1 MGELADRLKEYV
13 AKVQSH
19 ELSASEDLRR
29 LTQKAYYNAVI
40 AGAKRRE
47 FMRKILPVVKTGSHR
62 VRVFTSDANG
72 YASKGAYK
80 GEPPVFH
87 PKYTSVDA
95 VTEKAWTLPLA
106 PKELIEDAEFGLIE
120 NEVSL
125 AGMRLENTLNQDAIS
140 VLIDNAEHSTTCG
153 ATSYYQAIENAC
165 VYIANSQF
173 TPTYIIA
180 TPRFFFRLATTGPMP
195 PLNVPDKDYQGV
207 LTWRCLPVASNGDE
221 NWAWEN
227 AGDVGAV
234 ILDAEMA
241 GLILMKEDITVK
253 KYSDPLDDLR
263 GAIVEMKYKVVV
275 TKPKAICII
284 KHD

>member
-1 MGELADRLKEYV
+1 MGELADRLKEY
-13 AKVQSH
+13 ATKVQSH

-125 AGMRLENTLNQDAIS
+125 AGMRLENTLNQDGIS
-140 VLIDNAEHSTTCG
+140 ELIDNASHSVTCDG
-153 ATSYYQAIENAC
+153 TSEFSAIGTAC
-165 VYIANSQF
+165 EYIAESNF
-173 TPTYIIA
+173 MPTYLIA
-180 TPRFFFRLATTGPMP
+180 TPKFYFTLVSKPYNSCIVYNKERGGTLGWELLSVT
-195 PLNVPDKDYQGV
+195 
-207 LTWRCLPVASNGDE
+207 SNGDE
-221 NWAWEN
+221 DWAWEDT
-227 AGDVGAV
+227 GDVGAV
-234 ILDAEMA
+234 VLDAEMA

>member
-13 AKVQSH
+13 AKAQSH

-47 FMRKILPVVKTGSHR
+47 VMRKILPIVKTDSHR
-62 VRVFTSDANG
+62 VRVFTSNANG

-95 VTEKAWTLPLA
+95 VAEKAWTLPLA
-106 PKELIEDAEFGLIE
+106 PKELVEDAEFGLIE

-140 VLIDNAEHSTTCG
+140 ALIDSAEHELSIN
-153 ATSYYQAIENAC
+153 ALSYPEAIAEASNEVAS
-165 VYIANSQF
+165 SQF
-173 TPTYIIA
+173 TPTYMIA
-180 TPRFFFRLATTGPMP
+180 TPDFFFSAFGSFESPIMKNTNQGGL
-195 PLNVPDKDYQGV
+195 LNMVF
-207 LTWRCLPVASNGDE
+207 LPVLSNGNK

-227 AGDVGAV
+227 TGDIGAV
-234 ILDAEMA
+234 VLDAEMA

>member
-80 GEPPVFH
+80 GEPPIFH

-140 VLIDNAEHSTTCG
+140 ELIDNAGHVKTFNPAGNNMLERIASACI
-153 ATSYYQAIENAC
+153 AIT
-165 VYIANSQF
+165 NSQF
-173 TPTYIIA
+173 TPTHIILSPD
-180 TPRFFFRLATTGPMP
+180 TYFEEMIEHTRPIFNDDILKWKTLAIT
-195 PLNVPDKDYQGV
+195 
-207 LTWRCLPVASNGDE
+207 ANGSK
-221 NWAWEN
+221 NWGGN
-227 AGDVGAV
+227 NPGDVKV
-234 ILDAEMA
+234 VVLDASVA
-241 GLILMKEDITVK
+241 ALILMKKDITVK
-253 KYSDPLDDLR
+253 KYSDPINDLR
-263 GAIVEMKYKVVV
+263 GAIVEAKYKIVIR
-275 TKPKAICII
+275 KPNAICTIEI
-284 KHD
+284 G

>member
-13 AKVQSH
+13 AKAQSH

-62 VRVFTSDANG
+62 VRVFTSNANG

-87 PKYTSVDA
+87 PKYTSVD
-95 VTEKAWTLPLA
+95 VITEKAWTLPLA
-106 PKELIEDAEFGLIE
+106 PKELVEDAEFDLIE

-140 VLIDNAEHSTTCG
+140 TLIDNAGHSETCDG
-153 ATSYYQAIENAC
+153 GSPLTAIQNAC
-165 VYIANSQF
+165 TDVSDSQF
-173 TPTYIIA
+173 TPTYMITNLKFLFSAFSIIQ
-180 TPRFFFRLATTGPMP
+180 TPFMTEGGS
-195 PLNVPDKDYQGV
+195 LNIRYISI
-207 LTWRCLPVASNGDE
+207 TSNGDN
-221 NWAWEN
+221 NWGWEN

-234 ILDAEMA
+234 VLDAEMA

-263 GAIVEMKYKVVV
+263 GAVVEMKYKVVV

>member
-29 LTQKAYYNAVI
+29 LTQKAYYNAVV

-47 FMRKILPVVKTGSHR
+47 LMRKILPVVKTDSHR
-62 VRVFTSDANG
+62 VRVFTSNANG

-87 PKYTSVDA
+87 PKYTSRDA
-95 VTEKAWTLPLA
+95 ITEKAWTLPLA

-120 NEVSL
+120 NEISL

-140 VLIDNAEHSTTCG
+140 VLIDNASHSVTADGTY
-153 ATSYYQAIENAC
+153 AYEALQNAC
-165 VYIANSQF
+165 VYIRNSQF
-173 TPTYIIA
+173 NPTHLIA
-180 TPRFFFRLATTGPMP
+180 TPEFMFDLFTTLQT
-195 PLNVPDKDYQGV
+195 PLLYNTEQGGF
-207 LTWRCLPVASNGDE
+207 LDFKSLPVISNGE
-221 NWAWEN
+221 KIWGWEN
-227 AGDVGAV
+227 SGDVGGV
-234 ILDAEMA
+234 LLDAEMA

-263 GAIVEMKYKVVV
+263 GAIVEMKYKVVI

>member
-29 LTQKAYYNAVI
+29 LTQKAYYNAVV

-62 VRVFTSDANG
+62 VRVFTSNANG

-80 GEPPVFH
+80 GEPPIFH
-87 PKYTSVDA
+87 PKYTSIDV

-106 PKELIEDAEFGLIE
+106 PKELVEDAEFDLIE

-140 VLIDNAEHSTTCG
+140 TLIDAAPNSVTCDG
-153 ATSYYQAIENAC
+153 TSEIAAIEDAC
-165 VYIANSQF
+165 VYVSDSQF
-173 TPTYIIA
+173 TPTYLIA
-180 TPRFFFRLATTGPMP
+180 TPKFYFDLVSWQPSPIIYNKEQGGTLKWEMLAVT
-195 PLNVPDKDYQGV
+195 
-207 LTWRCLPVASNGDE
+207 SNGDN
-221 NWAWEN
+221 NWGWKN
-227 AGDVGAV
+227 TGDVGGV
-234 ILDAEMA
+234 VLDAEMA
-241 GLILMKEDITVK
+241 ALILMKEDITVK
-253 KYSDPLDDLR
+253 KYSDPLNDLR

-275 TKPKAICII
+275 RKPKAICII

>member
-87 PKYTSVDA
+87 PKYTSIDA

-106 PKELIEDAEFGLIE
+106 PKELVEDAEFDLIE

-140 VLIDNAEHSTTCG
+140 TLIDNAEHSTTCNG
-153 ATSYYQAIENAC
+153 GDPLSSVGDAFAYVAD
-165 VYIANSQF
+165 SQF
-173 TPTYIIA
+173 SPTHMIA
-180 TPRFFFRLATTGPMP
+180 TPKFLVYVLEQLQTPFMS
-195 PLNVPDKDYQGV
+195 NKKQGGFLDISFLSV
-207 LTWRCLPVASNGDE
+207 TSNGDK
-221 NWAWEN
+221 NWGWTN

-234 ILDAEMA
+234 VLDAEMA
-241 GLILMKEDITVK
+241 ALILMKEDITVK
-253 KYSDPLDDLR
+253 KYSDPLNDLR

-275 TKPKAICII
+275 RKPKAICII

>member
-1 MGELADRLKEYV
+1 MGELADRLKEY
-13 AKVQSH
+13 ATKVQSH

-47 FMRKILPVVKTGSHR
+47 FMRKILPVVKTSSHR
-62 VRVFTSDANG
+62 VRVFTSNANE

-80 GEPPVFH
+80 GEPPIFH
-87 PKYTSVDA
+87 PKYTSIDA

-106 PKELIEDAEFGLIE
+106 PKELVEDAEFDLIE

-140 VLIDNAEHSTTCG
+140 ALIDGADHSVTCSIASSVTG
-153 ATSYYQAIENAC
+153 IKDAC
-165 VYIANSQF
+165 IKVADSKF
-173 TPTYIIA
+173 TPTCLIA
-180 TPRFFFRLATTGPMP
+180 NPYFYFSSMATAQSPIMYNEKQGG
-195 PLNVPDKDYQGV
+195 PLNIKFLAV
-207 LTWRCLPVASNGDE
+207 TSNGNE
-221 NWAWEN
+221 NWGWEN

-234 ILDAEMA
+234 VLDAEMA

-253 KYSDPLDDLR
+253 KYSDPLNDLR
-263 GAIVEMKYKVVV
+263 GAIVEMKHKVVI

>member
-140 VLIDNAEHSTTCG
+140 ALIDNAEHSQVCDG
-153 ATSYYQAIENAC
+153 TSPVVAIGNAC
-165 VYIANSQF
+165 VDIADSQF
-173 TPTYIIA
+173 TPTHMIA
-180 TPRFFFRLATTGPMP
+180 TPQFYNVALTTYQTPLMYNKKQGGLLDMSLLA
-195 PLNVPDKDYQGV
+195 VI
-207 LTWRCLPVASNGDE
+207 SNGNR
-221 NWAWEN
+221 NWGWTN

-234 ILDAEMA
+234 VLDAEMA

>member
-1 MGELADRLKEYV
+1 MGELADRLKEY
-13 AKVQSH
+13 ATKVQSH

-47 FMRKILPVVKTGSHR
+47 LMRKILPVVKTDSHR
-62 VRVFTSDANG
+62 ARVFTSNANG

-87 PKYTSVDA
+87 PKYTSVDT

-140 VLIDNAEHSTTCG
+140 VLIDNAEHEETWSMT
-153 ATSYYQAIENAC
+153 AIGDAC
-165 VYIANSQF
+165 ADVADSGF
-173 TPTYIIA
+173 VPTYLIA
-180 TPRFFFRLATTGPMP
+180 TPDFYFNLVGSTPSPIIYNKEQGGPLAWEF
-195 PLNVPDKDYQGV
+195 LSVI
-207 LTWRCLPVASNGDE
+207 SNGDK
-221 NWAWEN
+221 NWGWTN

-234 ILDAEMA
+234 VLDAEMA

>member
-13 AKVQSH
+13 AKAQSH

-62 VRVFTSDANG
+62 VRVFTSNANG

-87 PKYTSVDA
+87 PKYTSVD
-95 VTEKAWTLPLA
+95 VITEKAWTLPLA
-106 PKELIEDAEFGLIE
+106 PKELVEDAEFDLIE

-140 VLIDNAEHSTTCG
+140 TLIDNAGHSETCDG
-153 ATSYYQAIENAC
+153 GSPLTAIQNAC
-165 VYIANSQF
+165 TDVSDSQF
-173 TPTYIIA
+173 TPTYMITNLKFLFSAFSIIQ
-180 TPRFFFRLATTGPMP
+180 TPFMTEGGS
-195 PLNVPDKDYQGV
+195 LNIRYISI
-207 LTWRCLPVASNGDE
+207 TSNGDN
-221 NWAWEN
+221 NWGWEN

-234 ILDAEMA
+234 VLDAEMA

>member
-47 FMRKILPVVKTGSHR
+47 LMRKILPVVKTDSHR
-62 VRVFTSDANG
+62 VRVFTSNANG

-87 PKYTSVDA
+87 PKYTSIDA

-120 NEVSL
+120 NEVSI

-140 VLIDNAEHSTTCG
+140 TLIDDADHAVTVDGG
-153 ATSYYQAIENAC
+153 ASMITGIKEACIKVTNSY
-165 VYIANSQF
+165 F
-173 TPTYIIA
+173 TPTHLIA
-180 TPRFFFRLATTGPMP
+180 TPQYLFETLSISDAPLLFNKEQGGMLDFKFLAT
-195 PLNVPDKDYQGV
+195 V
-207 LTWRCLPVASNGDE
+207 SNGE
-221 NWAWEN
+221 QNWGWEN
-227 AGDVGAV
+227 SGDVGAV
-234 ILDAEMA
+234 ALDAA
-241 GLILMKEDITVK
+241 VAALILMKEDITVK

-263 GAIVEMKYKVVV
+263 GAIVEMKYKVIVR
-275 TKPKAICII
+275 KPKAICII
-284 KHD
+284 KHV

>member
-13 AKVQSH
+13 AKAQSH

-47 FMRKILPVVKTGSHR
+47 LMRKILPVVKTGSHR
-62 VRVFTSDANG
+62 VRVFTSNANG

-87 PKYTSVDA
+87 PKYTSIDV

-106 PKELIEDAEFGLIE
+106 PKELVEDAEFGLIE

-140 VLIDNAEHSTTCG
+140 TLIDNAEYSTTCDG
-153 ATSYYQAIENAC
+153 TDPLLSVGDAFAKVAD
-165 VYIANSQF
+165 SQF
-173 TPTYIIA
+173 SPTHIIA
-180 TPRFFFRLATTGPMP
+180 SPKFLVYLLEQLQTPLMQYKRVGGLFDITYLSVT
-195 PLNVPDKDYQGV
+195 
-207 LTWRCLPVASNGDE
+207 SNGNE
-221 NWAWEN
+221 NWAWEDV
-227 AGDVGAV
+227 GDVGAV
-234 ILDAEMA
+234 VLDAEMA

-263 GAIVEMKYKVVV
+263 GAIVEMKYKVVI